1 LLISSMCNPFCL
13 HIFLIIGQH
22 SSCRY
27 TRDLL
32 QFKTENMY
40 NLKVITST
48 VRPGRK
54 GPIVAKWIAAQAQA
68 SGFFNAEVLD
78 LGEINL
84 PVMNEPVHPI
94 MKQYSHEHT
103 KAWSAKID
111 EADAFIFVTAE
122 YDYSY
127 PAPLK
132 NALEYLVQEWS
143 TKPAAVVSYSIGAF
157 AGIRA
162 AKELRNDLLSLKCIS
177 LAEMVN
183 IPFLDEYIAEDGSF
197 NPNQQIIKA
206 TNTML
211 PALNKWANGLELIRK
226 EV

>member
-1 LLISSMCNPFCL
+1 MLYARHLIQL
-13 HIFLIIGQH
+13 
-22 SSCRY
+22 
-27 TRDLL
+27 
-32 QFKTENMY
+32 KTENMY

-54 GPIVAKWIAAQAQA
+54 GPIIAKWIAEQAQA
-68 SGFFNAEVLD
+68 SGFFNVEVLD
-78 LGEINL
+78 VGEINL

-94 MKQYSHEHT
+94 MKQYTHEHT

-127 PAPLK
+127 PAALK

-143 TKPAAVVSYSIGAF
+143 TKPAGVVSYSIGPF
-157 AGIRA
+157 AGVRA

-177 LAEMVN
+177 LSEMVN
-183 IPFLDEYIAEDGSF
+183 IPLIDESIAEDGSF
-197 NPNQQIIKA
+197 NPKQQIIKA

-211 PALNKWANGLELIRK
+211 PALNKWTKGLEMIRK
-226 EV
+226 DQ

>member
-1 LLISSMCNPFCL
+1 
-13 HIFLIIGQH
+13 
-22 SSCRY
+22 
-27 TRDLL
+27 
-32 QFKTENMY
+32 MY

-54 GPIVAKWIAAQAQA
+54 GPIIAKWIAEQAQA
-68 SGFFNAEVLD
+68 SGFFNAEILD

-94 MKQYSHEHT
+94 MKQYTHEHT
-103 KAWSAKID
+103 KAWSAKIE

-143 TKPAAVVSYSIGAF
+143 TKPAGIVSYSIGAF
-157 AGIRA
+157 AGVRA
-162 AKELRNDLLSLKCIS
+162 AKELKNDLLSLKCIS
-177 LAEMVN
+177 IGEMVN
-183 IPFLDEYIAEDGSF
+183 IPLLDEYIAEDGSF
-197 NPNQQIIKA
+197 NPNQQILKA
-206 TNTML
+206 TNTMF
-211 PALNKWANGLELIRK
+211 PALNKWTKGLEVIRK
-226 EV
+226 DL